1 MKSHFILFIFLF
13 PIFAFSQINSDN
25 NQSDNSNFEHP
36 KTDSITKCESK
47 LTVSTEIEKLL
58 EKFIAINK
66 SKGGIKGY
74 CVQIYLGNDRE
85 RARRVKHVFMRKYP
99 EISPISYERINPNWK
114 VRVGQFRTKLE
125 AEKLKNEIIKSYP
138 HCYIVDIIIPLNNLD

>member
-1 MKSHFILFIFLF
+1 MKSHSIIFIFLL

-25 NQSDNSNFEHP
+25 TQSDYSNFENI
-36 KTDSITKCESK
+36 KADRITKCESQINM
-47 LTVSTEIEKLL
+47 STEIEKLL
-58 EKFIAINK
+58 EKFISINK
-66 SKGGIKGY
+66 SKGGIEGY

-85 RARRVKHVFMRKYP
+85 RARKVKHVFMRKYP
-99 EISPISYERINPNWK
+99 EIIPISYERINPNWK

-125 AEKLKNEIIKSYP
+125 AEKLKNEIIKNYP